1 MPDYLIA
8 LNNLAYLEEKQKNY
22 TQALDLYEKS
32 YKFDSQNPVTVKQR
46 QKLRKILNY

>member
-1 MPDYLIA
+1 MEKCRQVSSSL
-8 LNNLAYLEEKQKNY
+8 KQKNY